1 MKKRESSASG
11 PVLCMFSG
19 YGAKYP
25 HKILAV
31 DPDTPGIRVGAF
43 KCRWAYFMPMLC
55 TPTDLLSP
63 IYPPILYCK
72 SLHISGDPSQ
82 IQFPKAHSDVCVPNL
97 REEQQRNL
105 EASIHTCTT
114 RTIHYTRRRWSARGT
129 WTCEIGSRACDETWK
144 GNGRTSFR
152 KGSLNIND
160 RQTGRWMLLY
170 SFRKGVQKSI
180 FISSSASS

>member
-1 MKKRESSASG
+1 MADSRDIILPSPPSSS
-11 PVLCMFSG
+11 
-19 YGAKYP
+19 
-25 HKILAV
+25 I
-31 DPDTPGIRVGAF
+31 DTQKF
-43 KCRWAYFMPMLC
+43 Q
-55 TPTDLLSP
+55 T
-63 IYPPILYCK
+63 
-72 SLHISGDPSQ
+72 SQ
-82 IQFPKAHSDVCVPNL
+82 IQLSKAHSDVCVPNL

-129 WTCEIGSRACDETWK
+129 WTCEIGSRACDKTWK
-144 GNGRTSFR
+144 GNGRTFFR

-180 FISSSASS
+180 FISSSVHPDSSFPRSSLCFTRAYTCASLLACLCAL